1 MNRLKFFSIIFIIA
15 TVLFLPVI
23 LWFIKP
29 EFELNV
35 AIIDKTVPNIEYRE
49 HEGLVWVLNNEKF
62 INPVSQK
69 PYSYEKDYYGF
80 FPEKNGNFTTI
91 NYNSSNVKPDLVYI
105 TDTYGVYDSDFRK
118 TNKTGER
125 SELLYGG
132 IDSNEIE
139 AMRKSIYQGST
150 VIAEF
155 NTFATPTNIDA
166 RRELYDLLGI
176 KWSGWI
182 GRYFNNLSQKK
193 EIPDWAVSNYETLYK
208 KPWNFKGSGIIFV
221 NEDDKIIVLEAKDL
235 LEKGVNFKSTEQG
248 EQFFSKS
255 IDVKYDYWFDIIET
269 PDISKVLASYNIALS
284 DSAKAV
290 LSENNIP
297 TEFPA
302 VIKQSNSKYISY
314 YFAGDYSD
322 YPDVPRFYQLSNW
335 SKLMEKIPLPR
346 SDTFF
351 WKAYVPMMKTIL
363 EETKNRLNSDPEI
376 PKSVATLDNIN
387 MVSRTNNTMLQV
399 YSNEKWEDIFIKGV
413 NLGTALPGKW
423 FTEFPKHEDIYLQW
437 FEDIGK
443 MNANTIRVYTL
454 MDPAFYRALLKY
466 NDNHPQN
473 PIWLLQEVW
482 PEEHPKDKNYLTDE
496 YVSQFHKEIEYVID
510 AVHGNLSLSER
521 KGRAYGNY
529 YADVSKYTLG
539 FLVGR
544 ELEPEEVSATN
555 KLNEPKDFNGSFLS
569 TSSASATEAWL
580 AMSCDYLINYQTQK
594 YAWQHPVAIVSWPTL
609 DALTHDSEW
618 NNLGTKEYNDREQ
631 IDIRH
636 FKVNDNFKAGFF
648 GAYHIYPNY
657 PDFMNNTLEYA
668 SYKDAQGTLN
678 YGGYLKQFMEI
689 HTGYPALVA
698 EFGLATGMGNAHHN
712 PDGYHHGS
720 MTEKQQGE
728 GIVRMM
734 EAIKT
739 EDYAGGLIFEWM
751 DEWAKKTWTTEPF
764 IIPYEH
770 NVFWHNAMDPEQ
782 NYGILAAE
790 SKKPEVAQMTM
801 TGSNMLEKVE
811 LRTDE
816 TYVYIDIKSSDK
828 IDLNTN
834 KLFIGLDTYDSQ
846 KGSHLYS
853 PTISLNSPTGMEFL
867 VELSEKNASLLTI
880 PEYNIG
886 NYRFAS
892 TKNANNRFERIMPIV
907 NSKRV
912 TKDGRFIPE
921 IRNDNSRL
929 NKGDF
934 NQSFYHWN
942 QNNDTISLRLPW
954 ALLNITDPTTHR
966 VLNDVG
972 IYSDYPARDTLE
984 TATTDGIRF
993 TFLLTENNTVYDQL
1007 PNNFEQAPKAF
1018 LWPTWGE
1025 PNPNWRLKESYYI
1038 IQNYFKNN

>member
-29 EFELNV
+29 AFELNV

-182 GRYFNNLSQKK
+182 GRYFNDLSQKK

-221 NEDDKIIVLEAKDL
+221 NEEDKIIVLEAKDL

-399 YSNEKWEDIFIKGV
+399 Y
-413 NLGTALPGKW
+413 
-423 FTEFPKHEDIYLQW
+423 
-437 FEDIGK
+437 
-443 MNANTIRVYTL
+443 
-454 MDPAFYRALLKY
+454 
-466 NDNHPQN
+466 
-473 PIWLLQEVW
+473 
-482 PEEHPKDKNYLTDE
+482 
-496 YVSQFHKEIEYVID
+496 
-510 AVHGNLSLSER
+510 
-521 KGRAYGNY
+521 
-529 YADVSKYTLG
+529 
-539 FLVGR
+539 
-544 ELEPEEVSATN
+544 
-555 KLNEPKDFNGSFLS
+555 
-569 TSSASATEAWL
+569 
-580 AMSCDYLINYQTQK
+580 
-594 YAWQHPVAIVSWPTL
+594 
-609 DALTHDSEW
+609 
-618 NNLGTKEYNDREQ
+618 
-631 IDIRH
+631 
-636 FKVNDNFKAGFF
+636 
-648 GAYHIYPNY
+648 
-657 PDFMNNTLEYA
+657 
-668 SYKDAQGTLN
+668 
-678 YGGYLKQFMEI
+678 
-689 HTGYPALVA
+689 
-698 EFGLATGMGNAHHN
+698 
-712 PDGYHHGS
+712 
-720 MTEKQQGE
+720 
-728 GIVRMM
+728 
-734 EAIKT
+734 
-739 EDYAGGLIFEWM
+739 
-751 DEWAKKTWTTEPF
+751 
-764 IIPYEH
+764 
-770 NVFWHNAMDPEQ
+770 
-782 NYGILAAE
+782 
-790 SKKPEVAQMTM
+790 
-801 TGSNMLEKVE
+801 
-811 LRTDE
+811 
-816 TYVYIDIKSSDK
+816 
-828 IDLNTN
+828 
-834 KLFIGLDTYDSQ
+834 
-846 KGSHLYS
+846 
-853 PTISLNSPTGMEFL
+853 
-867 VELSEKNASLLTI
+867 
-880 PEYNIG
+880 
-886 NYRFAS
+886 
-892 TKNANNRFERIMPIV
+892 
-907 NSKRV
+907 
-912 TKDGRFIPE
+912 
-921 IRNDNSRL
+921 
-929 NKGDF
+929 
-934 NQSFYHWN
+934 
-942 QNNDTISLRLPW
+942 
-954 ALLNITDPTTHR
+954 
-966 VLNDVG
+966 
-972 IYSDYPARDTLE
+972 
-984 TATTDGIRF
+984 
-993 TFLLTENNTVYDQL
+993 
-1007 PNNFEQAPKAF
+1007 
-1018 LWPTWGE
+1018 
-1025 PNPNWRLKESYYI
+1025 
-1038 IQNYFKNN
+1038 